1 MGGGPSVPELSPAQI
16 ARVGTATKEGVVDY
30 LPNYKEKFAASV
42 GEHADWDVDKH
53 HKEVQKMM
61 NKDGM
66 KIKPIKQKISRT
78 VGEELRPEIVSEMNE
93 DENVAKLPTS
103 AKNKAVNK
111 ALETAVGKS
120 IEDLLKR
127 EGTKIMNGEG
137 SAGGSADGGAEDA
150 DGAAAAPAAAAS
162 DAASDAGASD
172 ADDGMDDDANE
183 SADGADGADDADEA
197 VVEDAVEAADSAS
210 DGS

>member
-1 MGGGPSVPELSPAQI
+1 M
-16 ARVGTATKEGVVDY
+16 VDY

-93 DENVAKLPTS
+93 VCCIGRGFGCLIGCVSRSRCRP
-103 AKNKAVNK
+103 
-111 ALETAVGKS
+111 
-120 IEDLLKR
+120 R
-127 EGTKIMNGEG
+127 
-137 SAGGSADGGAEDA
+137 
-150 DGAAAAPAAAAS
+150 
-162 DAASDAGASD
+162 
-172 ADDGMDDDANE
+172 
-183 SADGADGADDADEA
+183 
-197 VVEDAVEAADSAS
+197 
-210 DGS
+210 